1 MNSVLNII
9 YVYKHVWGKFKFVFF
24 KAFSFLFF

>member
-9 YVYKHVWGKFKFVFF
+9 YVYKHVWGKLKFVLF
-24 KAFSFLFF
+24 KAFSFLF